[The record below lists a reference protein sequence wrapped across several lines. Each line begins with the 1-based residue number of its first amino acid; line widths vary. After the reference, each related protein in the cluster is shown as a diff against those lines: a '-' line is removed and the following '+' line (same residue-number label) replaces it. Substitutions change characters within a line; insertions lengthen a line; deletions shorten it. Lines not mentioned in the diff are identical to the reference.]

1 MTSKR
6 MVTTIHLSGE
16 KKKKKVR
23 MNLMKNSKNVDV
35 T

>member
-16 KKKKKVR
+16 KKKKSENESDEKQQ
-23 MNLMKNSKNVDV
+23 KC
-35 T
+35 

>member
-16 KKKKKVR
+16 KKKKKSE
-23 MNLMKNSKNVDV
+23 NESDEKQQKC
-35 T
+35 